1 MTRSRISL
9 AMLVGAIVLVAPFA
23 AATEQTPKTFQ
34 QCGALLPA
42 GKVYNFRMS
51 GTIDMTS
58 GTPALHGQLT
68 VDDGTQ
74 VDRTKEQASQAFM
87 KCVAPLVR

>member
-1 MTRSRISL
+1 MITARKSVLI
-9 AMLVGAIVLVAPFA
+9 LVGAAVVIAPFA
-23 AATEQTPKTFQ
+23 VAKEPTAKTIQ

-74 VDRTKEQASQAFM
+74 VDRTKEQASEAFIR
-87 KCVAPLVR
+87 CIAPLVK

>member
-1 MTRSRISL
+1 MITARSSL
-9 AMLVGAIVLVAPFA
+9 LILVGAVVAVAPFA
-23 AATEQTPKTFQ
+23 VATEQTPKTIQ

-87 KCVAPLVR
+87 RCIALLVK